1 MQVGLAFSQ
10 LESRW
15 FRFAPAEGTSRDVF
29 EKTLAAF
36 RALMILSK
44 SPQLSL
50 RKGGTSVMRYEF
62 NPLNKAMI
70 GALQDCLLS
79 ARPR

>member
-1 MQVGLAFSQ
+1 
-10 LESRW
+10 
-15 FRFAPAEGTSRDVF
+15 
-29 EKTLAAF
+29 
-36 RALMILSK
+36 MILSK
-44 SPQLSL
+44 SPQL

>member
-1 MQVGLAFSQ
+1 MLNPTLSIAAKDF
-10 LESRW
+10 E
-15 FRFAPAEGTSRDVF
+15 FF

-36 RALMILSK
+36 RALMILCEG
-44 SPQLSL
+44 PQLSL

-62 NPLNKAMI
+62 DPLNKAMI

>member
-1 MQVGLAFSQ
+1 
-10 LESRW
+10 
-15 FRFAPAEGTSRDVF
+15 
-29 EKTLAAF
+29 
-36 RALMILSK
+36 MILSK

-62 NPLNKAMI
+62 NPLNKAVI
-70 GALQDCLLS
+70 GAFQDCLLS

>member
-1 MQVGLAFSQ
+1 VQIRIRAIITALVFDAQQSLAG
-10 LESRW
+10 
-15 FRFAPAEGTSRDVF
+15 FRVRDSIRAP
-29 EKTLAAF
+29 
-36 RALMILSK
+36 
-44 SPQLSL
+44 QL

-62 NPLNKAMI
+62 DQLNKAMI